1 MASRIYHY
9 AEDTGAQTTTSSSDQ
24 TKVTLT
30 FTPDANSEYVYIW
43 SAQLSSANTSS
54 DVRVNLKTGSTVIAA
69 GNIEDQDTT
78 DWHPVSGLTHETF
91 GATPSATTLTIN
103 WSAESGNTAGIR
115 EARILAL
122 KLEANDVYT
131 DNTTD
136 QTNTSTTFSTALT
149 LNWTPPSSGDYL
161 LLGSSEYRFNSVS
174 GEVIT
179 HFVHSSTNYGVT
191 TSRPKDTTNYYPG
204 MHAIYLSGLSG
215 AQSATVQ
222 WARSSTTTGTAYSRR
237 AALVA
242 LRLDDFPAF
251 YQDNDRAR
259 ATTTSNAPQTRSET
273 GTISTVDVPHIVLG
287 SCVRDHNSTSNSA
300 RTIISEA
307 NNTLISF
314 TEQEAFAASTTIDLP
329 AGMWS
334 QFVVANP
341 ATASTSYQLR
351 YYSESSGTSTGITD
365 SQLIVL
371 QLEDFVAPTTI
382 KGYWAINGITN

>member
-9 AEDTGAQTTTSSSDQ
+9 AESTGAQTTTSSSDQ

-43 SAQLSSANTSS
+43 SAQVSSGNTSS
-54 DVRVNLKTGSTVIAA
+54 DVRVNLKTGSTIIAA

-78 DWHPVSGLTHETF
+78 DWHPVSGLEHETF
-91 GATPSATTLTIN
+91 GATPSAVTLTIN
-103 WSAESGNTAGIR
+103 WSAESSNTAGIQ

-122 KLEANDVYT
+122 KLEADDHY
-131 DNTTD
+131 DENTAD
-136 QTNTSTTFSTALT
+136 QTNTTTTFNTALT
-149 LNWTPPSSGDYL
+149 LNWSPPSTSDYL
-161 LLGSSEYRFNSVS
+161 LIGSAEYRFNSTS

-179 HFVHSSTNYGVT
+179 RFVHSSTNYGVT
-191 TSRPKDTTNYYPG
+191 TARPKDANSYYPG

-215 AQSATVQ
+215 AQSTTVQ
-222 WARSSTTTGTAYSRR
+222 WARSSTASGTAYSRR

-259 ATTTSNAPQTRSET
+259 TTTTSNAPQTRSET

-300 RTIISEA
+300 RTIIAEA
-307 NNTLISF
+307 NNALISF
-314 TEQEAFAASTTIDLP
+314 TEQEAVTASTTIDLP

-334 QFVVANP
+334 QLVVANP
-341 ATASTSYQLR
+341 ATTSTSYQLR

-365 SQLIVL
+365 SQLIVI
-371 QLEDFVAPTTI
+371 QLEDLI
-382 KGYWAINGITN
+382 INNIIGHWAINGITQ